1 MCQTLRWALVL
12 TAIAAQAVAQDA
24 ESQSRGMVFYER
36 FQGSAN
42 SIGFVSRLD
51 TTAGYNLNSHFTVLG
66 GVPIYFVRPS
76 SDTTATTGAHVAA

>member
-12 TAIAAQAVAQDA
+12 TAIAAQAVAQDG

-36 FQGSAN
+36 FQGSEN

-51 TTAGYNLNSHFTVLG
+51 TTGLVELSAF
-66 GVPIYFVRPS
+66 RK
-76 SDTTATTGAHVAA
+76 